1 MAVKS
6 WQPSHEPSCGRK
18 KTGTCRTDKTEREGG
33 KAGRTTYEKSDHV
46 QENANAQAKR
56 SLKANRKTHFGPRA
70 REILA
75 YAHI

>member
-1 MAVKS
+1 MWK
-6 WQPSHEPSCGRK
+6 EK
-18 KTGTCRTDKTEREGG
+18 KQAPVALIKQKEGG
-33 KAGRTTYEKSDHV
+33 KAVRTTYEKSDHV